1 MAMTADDNDRSYTGP
16 LDKTKLSQNRR
27 ASFHDYCEPAIY
39 MFTVKKNPDIP
50 PFSRIVGNPRMLSGS
65 EVPRVVCSEIGQ
77 ILSEEILK
85 TQKMRPTQIRIR
97 QFMIMPDHVHLMLE
111 VLTRLN
117 YPVTKIVAQI
127 LSATTLNCRR
137 CGLISPS
144 ASAFD
149 LEGINDRILYGA
161 GQLDI
166 LYNYIA
172 DNPRRYLIKKLH
184 PDLFRRRSGIR
195 FGNNNES
202 DNDNKSAPV
211 NQSNIDNDVDKE
223 PGGEKNPIIRMDCVG
238 NIFLL
243 RQSLKQVHVRS
254 FWSDDLVLR
263 FEEECRLHVSAGG
276 VLISP
281 FISPKERKIMYEAI
295 ERGGKVIRITDR
307 GFGERWKPSGRE
319 FELCAEGR
327 LLVMAE
333 SGSSTR
339 REEMHYRKASHL
351 NRVAALIVETAAAK
365 KFYLTKS

>member
-1 MAMTADDNDRSYTGP
+1 MTKTAEDRGYTGP
-16 LDKTKLSQNRR
+16 LDGTKPSQNRR

-50 PFSRIVGNPRMLSGS
+50 PFSRIEGNPRMLSGRD
-65 EVPRVVCSEIGQ
+65 VPRVVHSEIDR
-77 ILSEEILK
+77 ILAEEILK
-85 TQKMRPTQIRIR
+85 TPKMRPTQIRIR
-97 QFMIMPDHVHLMLE
+97 QLMIMPDHVHIMLE

-137 CGLISPS
+137 CGLIQPS

-184 PDLFRRRSGIR
+184 PDLFTRRSGIR
-195 FGNNNES
+195 FGNNN
-202 DNDNKSAPV
+202 DAYKDLKV
-211 NQSNIDNDVDKE
+211 
-223 PGGEKNPIIRMDCVG
+223 EKNPIVRMDCVG

-254 FWSDDLVLR
+254 FWTDDQVLR
-263 FEEECRLHVSAGG
+263 FEEECRRHVTAGG

-281 FISPKERKIMYEAI
+281 FISPKERKIMHEAI
-295 ERGGKVIRITDR
+295 ERGGRVIRITDR

-333 SGSSTR
+333 SGISTR

-351 NRVAALIVETAAAK
+351 NRVAAHIVETAAAK